1 MLSPVGVFSA
11 CVKRVRI
18 ARNKG
23 RGRPVI
29 LRSQTLRLFFTA
41 IAVAA
46 FGLVF
51 AGSVWAHHGDAGYD
65 LSAMVTVKGTVT
77 DFEFANPHVEIALDV
92 KGEDGAVEKWQA
104 EMNSPNILARAS
116 GWNRNTLKAGEQIVL
131 EGHRAKHGL
140 KVIRVEK
147 VSLPDGTEIFPKGG
161 NGVTR
166 F

>member
-1 MLSPVGVFSA
+1 VNSIHQKFRMCFMPIGALTLGVLLAASA
-11 CVKRVRI
+11 
-18 ARNKG
+18 
-23 RGRPVI
+23 
-29 LRSQTLRLFFTA
+29 
-41 IAVAA
+41 
-46 FGLVF
+46 
-51 AGSVWAHHGDAGYD
+51 WAHHGDAGYD
-65 LSAMVTVKGTVT
+65 LTKTVTVKGTVT

-104 EMNSPNILARAS
+104 ELNSPNILARAS
-116 GWNRNTLKAGEQIVL
+116 GWNRNTLKAGDQVVL
-131 EGHRAKHGL
+131 EGHRAKRGL

>member
-1 MLSPVGVFSA
+1 MNLTRKNLQMCFMAIRAVTLCFMLVTSA
-11 CVKRVRI
+11 
-18 ARNKG
+18 
-23 RGRPVI
+23 
-29 LRSQTLRLFFTA
+29 
-41 IAVAA
+41 
-46 FGLVF
+46 
-51 AGSVWAHHGDAGYD
+51 WAHHGDAGYD
-65 LSAMVTVKGTVT
+65 VTKMITVKGTVT

-92 KGEDGAVEKWQA
+92 KNEDGAVEKWQA

-116 GWNRNTLKAGEQIVL
+116 GWNRNTLKAGDQVVL
-131 EGHRAKHGL
+131 EGHGAKHGL